1 MIWLD
6 LQKSYRDHTYLF
18 LPKQPSVFSLSDHE
32 SMKVFE
38 GRRLSHLSPSHVV
51 KAIRHLVGI
60 PLNLLR
66 GSALG
71 LGVLQD

>member
-1 MIWLD
+1 MIWLN
-6 LQKSYRDHTYLF
+6 LQKSYWDHTYLL
-18 LPKQPSVFSLSDHE
+18 LPKQPAVFSLSDHE
-32 SMKVFE
+32 SMKVLE
-38 GRRLSHLSPSHVV
+38 GRRFPHLGPAYVV